1 MSYQKLIK
9 LASIFGRKYADLSGF
24 DDPSS
29 KEINQYQI
37 FQDEAGVRA
46 RKILDKLKD
55 VLEPEIRNLFP
66 EEMQNYLLFRIED
79 AKNPSERVLYFTID
93 SINWDVVLND
103 YANGKYAKNEFM
115 DQLVEHSG
123 SRSGYDKFIA
133 DYFET
138 SVKGTIQNVLNGFK
152 GEKSEIY
159 SEKRMEQ
166 EDWSFMLTPTL
177 RANVTL
183 QVFPRTPSVRITCYV
198 IGRYRGDYT
207 K

>member
-29 KEINQYQI
+29 KEINPYQI
-37 FQDEAGVRA
+37 FQDEAGARA
-46 RKILDKLKD
+46 KNILDTLKG
-55 VLEPEIRNLFP
+55 VLETEIRNLFP
-66 EEMQNYLLFRIED
+66 EEMQSYLLFRIEN
-79 AKNPSERVLYFTID
+79 AKNPSERVLYFTLD
-93 SINWDVVLND
+93 SKWDELLND
-103 YANGKYAKNEFM
+103 YANGKYAKNDFM
-115 DQLVEHSG
+115 DQLVEHSD
-123 SRSGYDKFIA
+123 SRSGYDDFMA
-133 DYFET
+133 EYFNT
-138 SVKGTIQNVLNGFK
+138 SVKGTIQNVLNRFK
-152 GEKSEIY
+152 GETSEIY
-159 SEKRMEQ
+159 SEERMNQ